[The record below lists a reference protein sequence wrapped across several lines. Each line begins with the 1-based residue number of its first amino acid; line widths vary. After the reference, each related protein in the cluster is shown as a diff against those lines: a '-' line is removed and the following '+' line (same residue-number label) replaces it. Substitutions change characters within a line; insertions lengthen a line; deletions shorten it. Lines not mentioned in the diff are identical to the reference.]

1 MQNDKSGINTL
12 DRAWEILNCF
22 GEEQKTMSLTEI
34 SRAIDLPKST
44 THRFLAALESR
55 GLLHHEDDNSGY
67 RLGYQLIRWGMLAR
81 SAMPLHD
88 TALPVLQMLTDETGE
103 TSVLSVRDGYSA
115 VWLEQV
121 ESKQPVRWVKRVGL
135 RVMLHAGSSSKVLW
149 AFLPDAQIEKI
160 LNNIELIPL
169 QANTITDKEAMRAEL
184 QNIRLRGYATSL
196 EETDN
201 GAIGIAAP
209 VYDHYNQVA
218 AGIGIIAPSARIPL
232 GEIAQVAKV
241 VMTAANQLSKYLGA
255 SEGMV

>member
-1 MQNDKSGINTL
+1 MQNDKLGINTL

-22 GEEQKTMSLTEI
+22 GEDQKTMTLTEI

-44 THRFLAALESR
+44 AHRFLTALESR
-55 GLLHHEDDNSGY
+55 GLLHHLADNGGY
-67 RLGYQLIRWGMLAR
+67 QLGYQLIRWGMLAR

-88 TALPVLQMLTDETGE
+88 SALPVLHRLTEETGE

-149 AFLPDAQIEKI
+149 AFLPDAEIEKI

-169 QANTITDKEAMRAEL
+169 QANTITDIKAMRNEL
-184 QNIRLRGYATSL
+184 QTIRLRGYATSL
-196 EETDN
+196 EETDR
-201 GAIGIAAP
+201 GALGIAAP
-209 VYDHYNQVA
+209 VYNHHNQVA
-218 AGIGIIAPSARIPL
+218 AGIGIIAPAARIPV
-232 GEIAQVAKV
+232 EQIPQIAKV
-241 VMTAANQLSKYLGA
+241 VLTAASQLSKNLGA
-255 SEGMV
+255 SEGRF